1 MSEWEWL
8 LTPIK
13 LDNMRQYFSLLKFAR
28 KRFLQYKFDKLSHK
42 DKDKEI
48 VLLMSFMY
56 ASGISSYYRK
66 YRDAVIRVEKDLDV
80 INAMEREQNDQ
91 T

>member
-1 MSEWEWL
+1 M
-8 LTPIK
+8 K
-13 LDNMRQYFSLLKFAR
+13 QYFSLLKFAR
-28 KRFLQYKFDKLSHK
+28 KRFLQYKFDKLSPK

-66 YRDAVIRVEKDLDV
+66 YRDAVIRVEKDLEI
-80 INAMEREQNDQ
+80 INTMEREQNE
-91 T
+91 

>member
-1 MSEWEWL
+1 
-8 LTPIK
+8 
-13 LDNMRQYFSLLKFAR
+13 MRQYFSLLKFAR

-66 YRDAVIRVEKDLDV
+66 YRDAIIRVEKDLDV
-80 INAMEREQNDQ
+80 IIAMEREQNDQ

>member
-13 LDNMRQYFSLLKFAR
+13 LDNMRHYFSLLKFAR

-42 DKDKEI
+42 DKDREM
-48 VLLMSFMY
+48 VMLMSFMY
-56 ASGISSYYRK
+56 ASGINSYYRK
-66 YRDAVIRVEKDLDV
+66 YRDAVLQVEKDLDV
-80 INAMEREQNDQ
+80 IIAMEREQND
-91 T
+91 

>member
-1 MSEWEWL
+1 M
-8 LTPIK
+8 K
-13 LDNMRQYFSLLKFAR
+13 QYFSLLKFAR

-48 VLLMSFMY
+48 VLLMSFVY

-66 YRDAVIRVEKDLDV
+66 YRDAVLQVEKDLEI
-80 INAMEREQNDQ
+80 INTMEREQNE
-91 T
+91 

>member
-1 MSEWEWL
+1 M
-8 LTPIK
+8 K
-13 LDNMRQYFSLLKFAR
+13 QYFSLLKFAR
-28 KRFLQYKFDKLSHK
+28 KRFLQYNFDKLSHK

-66 YRDAVIRVEKDLDV
+66 YRDAVLQVEKDLEI
-80 INAMEREQNDQ
+80 INTMEREQNE
-91 T
+91 

>member
-1 MSEWEWL
+1 
-8 LTPIK
+8 
-13 LDNMRQYFSLLKFAR
+13 MRQYFSLLKFAR

-66 YRDAVIRVEKDLDV
+66 YRDAVIQVEKDLDV
-80 INAMEREQNDQ
+80 INARERERDEQ
-91 T
+91 

>member
-1 MSEWEWL
+1 
-8 LTPIK
+8 
-13 LDNMRQYFSLLKFAR
+13 MRQYFSLLKFAR

-66 YRDAVIRVEKDLDV
+66 YRDAVIKVEKDLDI
-80 INAMEREQNDQ
+80 INAMEREQNDK

>member
-1 MSEWEWL
+1 
-8 LTPIK
+8 
-13 LDNMRQYFSLLKFAR
+13 MRQYFSLLKFAR

-66 YRDAVIRVEKDLDV
+66 YRDAVIRIEKDLDV
-80 INAMEREQNDQ
+80 INAMEKEQNDK

>member
-1 MSEWEWL
+1 M
-8 LTPIK
+8 K
-13 LDNMRQYFSLLKFAR
+13 QYFSLLKFAR
-28 KRFLQYKFDKLSHK
+28 KKFLQYKFDKLSHK

-66 YRDAVIRVEKDLDV
+66 YRDAVLQVEKDLEI
-80 INAMEREQNDQ
+80 INTMEREQNE
-91 T
+91 

>member
-1 MSEWEWL
+1 M
-8 LTPIK
+8 K
-13 LDNMRQYFSLLKFAR
+13 QYFSLLKFAR

-66 YRDAVIRVEKDLDV
+66 YRDAVLQVEKDLEI
-80 INAMEREQNDQ
+80 INTMERERDE
-91 T
+91 

>member
-1 MSEWEWL
+1 M
-8 LTPIK
+8 K
-13 LDNMRQYFSLLKFAR
+13 QYFSLLKFAK

-66 YRDAVIRVEKDLDV
+66 YRDAVLQVEKDLDI
-80 INAMEREQNDQ
+80 INTMERERDE
-91 T
+91 

>member
-1 MSEWEWL
+1 L
-8 LTPIK
+8 LIPIK
-13 LDNMRQYFSLLKFAR
+13 LNNMRQYFSLLKFAR

-66 YRDAVIRVEKDLDV
+66 YRDAVIKVEKDLDI
-80 INAMEREQNDQ
+80 INAMEREQNDK

>member
-1 MSEWEWL
+1 M
-8 LTPIK
+8 K
-13 LDNMRQYFSLLKFAR
+13 QYFSLLKFAR

-66 YRDAVIRVEKDLDV
+66 YRDAVLQVEKDLDV
-80 INAMEREQNDQ
+80 INTMEREQNE
-91 T
+91 

>member
-1 MSEWEWL
+1 M
-8 LTPIK
+8 K
-13 LDNMRQYFSLLKFAR
+13 QYFSLLKFAR

-66 YRDAVIRVEKDLDV
+66 YRNAVIQVEKDLDV
-80 INAMEREQNDQ
+80 INAMDNERDEK
-91 T
+91 

>member
-66 YRDAVIRVEKDLDV
+66 YRDAVIQVEKDLDV
-80 INAMEREQNDQ
+80 INARERERDEQ
-91 T
+91 

>member
-1 MSEWEWL
+1 M
-8 LTPIK
+8 K
-13 LDNMRQYFSLLKFAR
+13 QYFSLLKFAR

-56 ASGISSYYRK
+56 ASGISSYYKK
-66 YRDAVIRVEKDLDV
+66 YRDAVLQVEKDLEI
-80 INAMEREQNDQ
+80 INTMEREQNE
-91 T
+91 

>member
-1 MSEWEWL
+1 M
-8 LTPIK
+8 K
-13 LDNMRQYFSLLKFAR
+13 QYFSLLKFAR

-66 YRDAVIRVEKDLDV
+66 YRDAVIKIEKDLDV
-80 INAMEREQNDQ
+80 INAMEREQNDK

>member
-1 MSEWEWL
+1 
-8 LTPIK
+8 
-13 LDNMRQYFSLLKFAR
+13 MRQYFLLLKFAR

-80 INAMEREQNDQ
+80 INARERERDE
-91 T
+91 

>member
-1 MSEWEWL
+1 M
-8 LTPIK
+8 K
-13 LDNMRQYFSLLKFAR
+13 QYFSLLKFAR
-28 KRFLQYKFDKLSHK
+28 KRFLQYKFDKLSHR
-42 DKDKEI
+42 DKDKEM
-48 VLLMSFMY
+48 VMLMSFMY

-80 INAMEREQNDQ
+80 INAMEREQNDK

>member
-1 MSEWEWL
+1 M
-8 LTPIK
+8 K
-13 LDNMRQYFSLLKFAR
+13 QYFSLLKFAR

>member
-1 MSEWEWL
+1 M
-8 LTPIK
+8 K
-13 LDNMRQYFSLLKFAR
+13 QYFSLLKFAR
-28 KRFLQYKFDKLSHK
+28 KRFLQYNFDKLSHK

-66 YRDAVIRVEKDLDV
+66 YRDAVLQVEKDLDV
-80 INAMEREQNDQ
+80 INAMEREQNDSI
-91 T
+91 

>member
-1 MSEWEWL
+1 M
-8 LTPIK
+8 K
-13 LDNMRQYFSLLKFAR
+13 QYFSLLKFAR

-80 INAMEREQNDQ
+80 INAMEREQNDK

>member
-1 MSEWEWL
+1 M
-8 LTPIK
+8 K
-13 LDNMRQYFSLLKFAR
+13 QYISLLKFAR

-66 YRDAVIRVEKDLDV
+66 YRDAVIKIEKDLDV
-80 INAMEREQNDQ
+80 INAMEREQNDK